1 MTLLPQECYELEFKL
16 FEHTLFCLLLLTHIY
31 VYVHLQQLEKIELN
45 DSCRFCGFMNNQLI
59 LKNLAKNSE
68 TAKFGVSLKNFISC
82 LPKYEIASGS
92 CIFSC

>member
-1 MTLLPQECYELEFKL
+1 MTFLSQECYELGFKL
-16 FEHTLFCLLLLTHIY
+16 FEHTLFCLLQLTHIC

-45 DSCRFCGFMNNQLI
+45 NSCHFCGFMSNQLI

-68 TAKFGVSLKNFISC
+68 AAKFSVSLKNFISF

-92 CIFSC
+92 CIFFC